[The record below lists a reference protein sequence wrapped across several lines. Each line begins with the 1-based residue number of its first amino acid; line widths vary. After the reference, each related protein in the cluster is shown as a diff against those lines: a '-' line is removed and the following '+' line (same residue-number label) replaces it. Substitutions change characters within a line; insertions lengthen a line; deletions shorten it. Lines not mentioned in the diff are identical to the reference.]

1 MGSANISII
10 SFLVQSELNISG
22 SGNVIINC
30 DLITNGNGGNGGQGP
45 DGGSSGIGGD
55 ANGGNSTL
63 INISSSGSV
72 TINSQVMIGGN
83 GGSGGTGGNGIVNG
97 SVTGIT
103 GYGGNS
109 NGGDAT
115 LIYITGSGEVTI
127 NSEVMTGGAGG
138 AGGNNNNGS
147 IEILELLSGYITNQ
161 EIASNIVVMAAEKN
175 QEDIT
180 NYMIE
185 NFNVNP
191 DYAIAS
197 AALEGN
203 FALMERLDP
212 SPEILT
218 KVLDLALR
226 SDRFN
231 IVNYLLSIGAKPRG
245 DTIALATRM
254 GNLDL
259 FNRLLQ
265 ASGYTLD
272 EYLIWLVKNNKTDQI
287 KFLLDNNLTD
297 RDVVAALSNHES
309 Y

>member
-1 MGSANISII
+1 MSQRFVQLLGLNYTQLDQVCQQNPAVCEDAYLWKRKGMQDFSLTSKVFKSVPIRTNRGKYEYLLTTAPNKGLLDAAKHDNVNLAKYYIGLGANN
-10 SFLVQSELNISG
+10 F
-22 SGNVIINC
+22 
-30 DLITNGNGGNGGQGP
+30 
-45 DGGSSGIGGD
+45 
-55 ANGGNSTL
+55 
-63 INISSSGSV
+63 
-72 TINSQVMIGGN
+72 INS
-83 GGSGGTGGNGIVNG
+83 
-97 SVTGIT
+97 
-103 GYGGNS
+103 
-109 NGGDAT
+109 
-115 LIYITGSGEVTI
+115 LYIAAEH
-127 NSEVMTGGAGG
+127 
-138 AGGNNNNGS
+138 GS
-147 IEILELLSGYITNQ
+147 IEILELLSGYITSQ

-226 SDRFN
+226 SDRIN

-309 Y
+309 F